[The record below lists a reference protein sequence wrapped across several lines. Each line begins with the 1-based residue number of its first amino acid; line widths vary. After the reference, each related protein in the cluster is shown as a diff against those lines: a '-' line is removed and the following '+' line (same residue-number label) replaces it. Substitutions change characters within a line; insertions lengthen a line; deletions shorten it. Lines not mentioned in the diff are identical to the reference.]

1 MRPPESAG
9 APMESG
15 RSVTNEDQSA
25 TATRMVPRPV
35 DRPPVDPAATVA
47 FGRPDGFKGSFLGS
61 GETREQGAN
70 APTNQPPDR
79 VLAEAFGGYDSKD
92 EPDEVPQNGYVP
104 AVVEEAPHVRDG
116 EDDPEDAGSDQ
127 GHQAPVP
134 AAPVRKL
141 GLRELLFGRKTTVTA
156 LVALTVVMLVMA
168 FVGGVIGRYT
178 TEVMSAFTA
187 SKVTLKTDDNPSAP
201 GGRFV
206 NVAKAVANSLVA
218 IEVAG
223 DDATYGGSGF
233 IVDGRGYIITNNHVV
248 YAYAH
253 EPTKYQISVFFD
265 DGTKVP
271 ANLVGRDP
279 KTDVAVIKVDNVDNL
294 TVARLGN
301 SDKLAV
307 GDQVIAVGAPLF
319 LRNTVTHGIV
329 SALHRPF
336 SISGDGAGGTDTDTV
351 IDAIQTDA
359 AINHGNSGGALI
371 NMDSQII
378 GMNTAGESPGDSGSI
393 GLNFAIPINEV
404 RFVANTLIRDGKIA
418 HPFLGVGVES
428 VSKTAADGVKVTSVT
443 QGQAG
448 QAAGLLKDDVVVKVG
463 DRTVADDDEF
473 AVAVRQLRVG
483 EDAPIEVVRDGKHI
497 VLTIRPQAD
506 KSA

>member
-1 MRPPESAG
+1 
-9 APMESG
+9 MESG
-15 RSVTNEDQSA
+15 SSVTNEDRSG

-35 DRPPVDPAATVA
+35 DRPPVDPANTVA
-47 FGRPDGFKGSFLGS
+47 FGRPDGFTGSFLGS
-61 GETREQGAN
+61 DQTREQGAYT
-70 APTNQPPDR
+70 PTNQPPDR
-79 VLAEAFGGYDSKD
+79 VLAEAFGRQQAHEAADDGPADPVIP
-92 EPDEVPQNGYVP
+92 EPPP
-104 AVVEEAPHVRDG
+104 
-116 EDDPEDAGSDQ
+116 
-127 GHQAPVP
+127 APVGVEFAEDRGEPSPETPAPMSVAVAP
-134 AAPVRKL
+134 AAKL
-141 GLRELLFGRKTTVTA
+141 GVRELLFGRKTTWTA
-156 LVALTVVMLVMA
+156 LVALVVIMLVMA

-178 TEVMSAFTA
+178 TEVLSAFTA
-187 SKVTLKTDDNPSAP
+187 SKVSLGTDENPEVPS
-201 GGRFV
+201 GRFV
-206 NVAKAVANSLVA
+206 KVASAVANSLVA

-223 DDATYGGSGF
+223 DDATFGGSGV
-233 IVDGRGYIITNNHVV
+233 IVDGHGYIVTNNHVV

-253 EPTKYQISVFFD
+253 EPTKYEISVIFN

-359 AINHGNSGGALI
+359 SINHGNSGGALI
-371 NMDSQII
+371 NMDSEVI
-378 GMNTAGESPGDSGSI
+378 GINTAGESPGDSGSI

-404 RFVANTLIRDGKIA
+404 RFVADTLIRDGKIA
-418 HPFLGVGVES
+418 HPFLGLSVES
-428 VSKTAADGVKVTSVT
+428 VSENAADGAKVTKVDP
-443 QGQAG
+443 GYPA
-448 QAAGLLKDDVVVKVG
+448 QAAGLLEKDIVVKLG
-463 DRTVADDDEF
+463 DRKTDDADEF
-473 AVAVRQLRVG
+473 AVAARQLKVG
-483 EDAPIEVVRDGKHI
+483 QDAPIEVVRDGKHI

-506 KSA
+506 KSS